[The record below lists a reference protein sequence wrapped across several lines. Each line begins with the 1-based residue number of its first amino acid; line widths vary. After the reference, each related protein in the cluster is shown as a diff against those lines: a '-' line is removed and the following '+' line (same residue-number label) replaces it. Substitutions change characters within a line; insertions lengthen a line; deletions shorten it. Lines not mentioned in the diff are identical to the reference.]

1 MPFLGTRGSG
11 SSKGLGRAAKVGIA
25 SLSDTF
31 DRTTSNTL
39 GNPSGRGISWKNQRG
54 TWSTNG
60 SLATSA
66 TDKSTNSITTV
77 LTASSTISNLQVD
90 TQNSGGVG
98 LAFWVV
104 DADNWWAATTGYATT
119 AGSSSTTTVT
129 CNGGGTIDLFT
140 RPGSCCAGNYSQT
153 AAYADKKCNNG
164 VFQRVW
170 AIGTNA
176 PHNPLDCNDS
186 RTGRGG
192 YDYYRS
198 YQGTALGCTTT
209 NVTNTQTTNFTNY
222 LANFKLINN
231 GNVIVN
237 TQYNTN
243 TSAFSTI
250 GSMAI
255 STSGNVISYYVYS
268 AANKGGS
275 LLHSGSY
282 TASNPVKGR
291 NVGIFKGDGGSNQG
305 SNLNNFSVSVVP

>member
-11 SSKGLGRAAKVGIA
+11 SSKALGRAAKVAIT

-39 GNPSGRGISWKNQRG
+39 GNPSGRGISWRNQRG
-54 TWSTNG
+54 VWSTNG
-60 SLATSA
+60 SIATSA
-66 TDKSTNSITTV
+66 TDKSTNSIATI

-90 TQNSGGVG
+90 TQNTGGVG

-119 AGSSSTTTVT
+119 PGSSSTTTTT
-129 CNGGGTIDLFT
+129 CNGGGASNILT

-153 AAYADKKCNNG
+153 GQYADKRCNNG

-170 AIGTNA
+170 GVPDA
-176 PHNPLDCNDS
+176 PHNPLDCNNS

-198 YQGTALGCTTT
+198 YTGTVLGCTTT
-209 NVTNTQTTNFTNY
+209 NVTNTQTVNFTNY

-231 GNVIVN
+231 GNVVVN

-243 TSAFSTI
+243 TSSFSTI

-255 STSGNVISYYVYS
+255 STSGNVISYVVYS

-275 LLHSGSY
+275 VLHSGSY

-291 NVGIFKGDGGSNQG
+291 NVGIFKGDGGSSQG
-305 SNLNNFSVSVVP
+305 SNLNNFSVTVVP

>member
-1 MPFLGTRGSG
+1 MPFIGTRGSG
-11 SSKGLGRAAKVGIA
+11 SSKALGRLAPVSIV
-25 SLSDTF
+25 SLSDNF

-39 GNPSGRGISWKNQRG
+39 GVPSGRGISWKNQRG
-54 TWSTNG
+54 VWQANG
-60 SLATSA
+60 SIALSNN
-66 TDKSTNSITTV
+66 DKSTNSIATIR
-77 LTASSTISNLQVD
+77 TASSTISNLQVD
-90 TQNSGGVG
+90 TQNTGGVG

-104 DADNWWAATTGYATT
+104 DADNWWAATTGYSTT
-119 AGSSSTTTVT
+119 PGSTSSSTTT
-129 CNGGGTIDLFT
+129 CNGGGAVNLFT
-140 RPGSCCAGNYSQT
+140 RPGSCCAGNYSAT
-153 AAYADKKCNNG
+153 AAYADKRCNNG

-170 AIGTNA
+170 ALGNDA
-176 PHNPLDCNDS
+176 PHNPLDCNNS

-198 YQGTALGCTTT
+198 YPGTALGCSTT
-209 NVTNTQTTNFTNY
+209 NVTTTTTTSFTNY

-231 GNVIVN
+231 GNVVVN

-268 AANKGGS
+268 SANKGGS

-282 TASNPVKGR
+282 TASNPIKGR
-291 NVGIFKGDGGSNQG
+291 NVGIFKGDGGSSQG
-305 SNLNNFSVSVVP
+305 SNLNNFSITVVP